1 MDEIDIQILDL
12 LQKDGRMSTA
22 EVARQVRLSAPAVN
36 DRIKKME
43 EQRIIKGY
51 TAIVDARKLGK
62 DITAI
67 ISGRLDGIR
76 VKETIPFLCSLP
88 EVLDCHRIT
97 GEDCVLL
104 KVKTRNSESL
114 QALLEKLYPYIQSKT
129 VIALSSPKETTR
141 VMPG

>member
-1 MDEIDIQILDL
+1 MDDIDIQILDL
-12 LQKDGRMSTA
+12 LQKDGRMPTA

-43 EQRIIKGY
+43 EQGIIKGY

-67 ISGRLDGIR
+67 ISGRLDGNRI
-76 VKETIPFLCSLP
+76 KETIPFLCSLP

-114 QALLEKLYPYIQSKT
+114 QALLEKLYPYIQTKT
-129 VIALSSPKETTR
+129 VIALSSPKETTC